1 MTAIC
6 HCLGISITV
15 SLQAALVSG
24 SLTTIPLHP
33 GITALLH
40 HKATVQLLVA
50 ITKIMSSKLVATNP
64 CSIYFIPDTP
74 KFGNNLHCWKF
85 FFFKLLPL
93 IKWT

>member
-24 SLTTIPLHP
+24 SLTIIPLHP

-64 CSIYFIPDTP
+64 CSINFIPDTP
-74 KFGNNLHCWKF
+74 KFGNNLYC
-85 FFFKLLPL
+85 
-93 IKWT
+93 

>member
-50 ITKIMSSKLVATNP
+50 ITKTMSSKLVATNP

-74 KFGNNLHCWKF
+74 KFGNNFTAENIF
-85 FFFKLLPL
+85 FFSKLIPL
-93 IKWT
+93 IK